1 MEYLAHTSLQKRA
14 RGHRKESL
22 WVMANGIQVS
32 SWVDATCSK
41 AHCGDGYTTLGIYL
55 NLFNSIS
62 YVVFVVWE

>member
-1 MEYLAHTSLQKRA
+1 
-14 RGHRKESL
+14 
-22 WVMANGIQVS
+22 MANGIQVS

-55 NLFNSIS
+55 NLLNSVS